1 MAEQPATAADVLGLP
16 PKDAAPWDT
25 TYSQPPQQTITPV
38 VSDPITEDI
47 KNPFTDTQNKAAMFA
62 YRQLKAIEETDA
74 LLAGGYNPGTDYYN
88 YIASFLPDIV
98 EGIFTSTQYKLWQRA
113 VTDLSTAQLRPETG
127 AVINDGEIVWIE
139 ETMWDKIGEFDPA
152 VGKAKREARL
162 RAHIGNKAV
171 AGKAYDRL
179 VVAMEAGDS
188 AETNKKVYAAMQ
200 RIAGERELSEYE
212 QDYMNRL
219 KSRIDE
225 AN

>member
-1 MAEQPATAADVLGLP
+1 M
-16 PKDAAPWDT
+16 
-25 TYSQPPQQTITPV
+25 
-38 VSDPITEDI
+38 
-47 KNPFTDTQNKAAMFA
+47 
-62 YRQLKAIEETDA
+62 
-74 LLAGGYNPGTDYYN
+74 
-88 YIASFLPDIV
+88 
-98 EGIFTSTQYKLWQRA
+98 
-113 VTDLSTAQLRPETG
+113 
-127 AVINDGEIVWIE
+127 
-139 ETMWDKIGEFDPA
+139 
-152 VGKAKREARL
+152 

-219 KSRIDE
+219 KSRINE

>member
-1 MAEQPATAADVLGLP
+1 MAEQIETAADVLGLP
-16 PKDAAPWDT
+16 SKDAAPWDT
-25 TYSQPPQQTITPV
+25 NYRQPAQQTITPV
-38 VSDPITEDI
+38 VTAPITEDI

-74 LLAGGYNPGTDYYN
+74 LIAGGYNPGTDYYN
-88 YIASFLPDIV
+88 YIAAFLPDIV
-98 EGIFTSTQYKLWQRA
+98 EGIFTNTQYKLWQRA

-139 ETMWDKIGEFDPA
+139 ETMWDKINDPQA
-152 VGKAKREARL
+152 VREAKREARL

-188 AETNKKVYAAMQ
+188 AQTNKKVYAAMQ

-219 KSRIDE
+219 KNRINE

>member
-1 MAEQPATAADVLGLP
+1 MAEQTGTAADVLGFP
-16 PKDAAPWDT
+16 PKDTAPWEIN
-25 TYSQPPQQTITPV
+25 YSQPAQQSITPV
-38 VSDPITEDI
+38 VTDPIAEDI

-88 YIASFLPDIV
+88 YVASFLPDIV

-113 VTDLSTAQLRPETG
+113 VTDISTAQLRPETG

>member
-1 MAEQPATAADVLGLP
+1 MAEQPGTAADVLGLP

-25 TYSQPPQQTITPV
+25 TYSQPAQQTITPV

-74 LLAGGYNPGTDYYN
+74 LIAGGYNPGTDYWN
-88 YIASFLPDIV
+88 YIMAFLPDIV
-98 EGIFTSTQYKLWQRA
+98 EGVATTTQYKLWQRA

-127 AVINDGEIVWIE
+127 AVINDGEIIWIQD
-139 ETMWDKIGEFDPA
+139 TMWDKINDPED
-152 VGKAKREARL
+152 VRKAKREARM

-179 VVAMEAGDS
+179 VEAMKAGDVS
-188 AETNKKVYAAMQ
+188 ESNKRILASMQ
-200 RIAGERELSEYE
+200 RIADTRKLTERE
-212 QDYMNRL
+212 QDYMDRL
-219 KSRIDE
+219 KRRIDE
-225 AN
+225 DK

>member
-1 MAEQPATAADVLGLP
+1 MAEQPGTAADVLGLP

-25 TYSQPPQQTITPV
+25 TYSQPAQQTITPV

-74 LLAGGYNPGTDYYN
+74 LIAGGYNPGTDYWN
-88 YIASFLPDIV
+88 YIMAFLPDIV
-98 EGIFTSTQYKLWQRA
+98 EGVATTTQYKLWQRA

-127 AVINDGEIVWIE
+127 AVINDGEIVWIQD
-139 ETMWDKIGEFDPA
+139 TMWDKINDPED
-152 VGKAKREARL
+152 VRKAKREARM

-179 VVAMEAGDS
+179 VEAMKAGDVS
-188 AETNKKVYAAMQ
+188 ESNKRILASMQ
-200 RIAGERELSEYE
+200 RIADTRQLTERE
-212 QDYMNRL
+212 QDYMDRL
-219 KSRIDE
+219 KRRIDE
-225 AN
+225 AK

>member
-1 MAEQPATAADVLGLP
+1 MAEQPGTAADVLGLP

-25 TYSQPPQQTITPV
+25 TYSQPAQQTITPV

-74 LLAGGYNPGTDYYN
+74 LIAGGYNPGTDYWN
-88 YIASFLPDIV
+88 YIMAFLPDIV
-98 EGIFTSTQYKLWQRA
+98 EGVATTTQYKLWQRA

-127 AVINDGEIVWIE
+127 AVINDGEIIWIQD
-139 ETMWDKIGEFDPA
+139 TMWDKINDPED
-152 VGKAKREARL
+152 VRKAKREARM

-179 VVAMEAGDS
+179 VEAMKAGDVS
-188 AETNKKVYAAMQ
+188 ESNKRILASMQ
-200 RIAGERELSEYE
+200 RIADTRQLTERE
-212 QDYMNRL
+212 QDYMDRL
-219 KSRIDE
+219 KRRIDE
-225 AN
+225 AK

>member
-1 MAEQPATAADVLGLP
+1 MAEQPGTAADVLGLP

-25 TYSQPPQQTITPV
+25 TYSQPAQQTITPV

-74 LLAGGYNPGTDYYN
+74 LIAGGYNPGTDYWN
-88 YIASFLPDIV
+88 YIMAFLPDIV
-98 EGIFTSTQYKLWQRA
+98 EGVATTTQYKLWQRA

-127 AVINDGEIVWIE
+127 AVINDGEIIWIQD
-139 ETMWDKIGEFDPA
+139 TMWDKINDPED
-152 VGKAKREARL
+152 VRKAKREARM

-179 VVAMEAGDS
+179 VEAMEAGDVS
-188 AETNKKVYAAMQ
+188 ESNKRILASMQ
-200 RIAGERELSEYE
+200 RIADTRQLTERE
-212 QDYMNRL
+212 QDYMDRL
-219 KSRIDE
+219 KRRIDE
-225 AN
+225 AK

>member
-1 MAEQPATAADVLGLP
+1 MAEQPGTAADVLGLP

-25 TYSQPPQQTITPV
+25 TYSQPAQQTITPV

-74 LLAGGYNPGTDYYN
+74 LIAGGYNPGTDYYN

-98 EGIFTSTQYKLWQRA
+98 EGIFTTTQYKLWQRA

-127 AVINDGEIVWIE
+127 AVINDGEIIWIQD
-139 ETMWDKIGEFDPA
+139 TMWDKINDPED
-152 VGKAKREARL
+152 VRKAKREARM

-179 VVAMEAGDS
+179 VEAMKAGDVS
-188 AETNKKVYAAMQ
+188 ESNKRILASMQ
-200 RIAGERELSEYE
+200 RIADTRQLTERE
-212 QDYMNRL
+212 QDYMDRL
-219 KSRIDE
+219 KRRIDE
-225 AN
+225 AK